1 MIIRK
6 LALSTVGL
14 IVCLVLFLHH
24 ARGQDAEMG
33 KALYEACVICH
44 KLEPT
49 SSENGPT
56 LIGIVGRKAA
66 SANDF
71 TYSAAL
77 RRAGIVWDEAGLD
90 SYLTD
95 PQAFISGTRMPF
107 SGITDNTERADL
119 IAYLKRLR

>member
-1 MIIRK
+1 MILAR
-6 LALSTVGL
+6 LALSTVAL
-14 IVCLVLFLHH
+14 LVSLFLFPPH
-24 ARGQDAEMG
+24 AQAQDAGMG

-90 SYLTD
+90 SYLAD

-107 SGITDNTERADL
+107 SGIADNTERADL
-119 IAYLKRLR
+119 IAYLKTLR